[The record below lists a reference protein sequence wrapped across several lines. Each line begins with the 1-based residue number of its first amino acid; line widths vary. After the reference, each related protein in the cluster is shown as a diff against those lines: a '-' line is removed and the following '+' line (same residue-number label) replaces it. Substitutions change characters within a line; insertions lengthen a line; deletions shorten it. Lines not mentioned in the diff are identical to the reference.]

1 MTRCNATA
9 ELVDA
14 NMRIIPGITLVC
26 ELEAG
31 HNERQLVELGEHI
44 PGGYRPPE
52 DEWVGTA
59 RYYPATEHAH
69 TLRWPD
75 PTAAELAEVLDPDES
90 FDLEVDIA
98 PEAVLEQ
105 QQNAGIANGTVGPGQ
120 ERDYPRGPEL

>member
-31 HNERQLVELGEHI
+31 HNVDRSPEGSLELGTWATRYL
-44 PGGYRPPE
+44 PG
-52 DEWVGTA
+52 
-59 RYYPATEHAH
+59 TEHAH

-120 ERDYPRGPEL
+120 ERDYPRDPEL